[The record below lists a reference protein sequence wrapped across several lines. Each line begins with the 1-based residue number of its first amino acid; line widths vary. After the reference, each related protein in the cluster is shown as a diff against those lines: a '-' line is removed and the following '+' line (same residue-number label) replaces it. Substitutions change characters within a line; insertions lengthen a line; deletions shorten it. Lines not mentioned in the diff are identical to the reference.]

1 MQDMPTQSIS
11 YCRLAQIEANAEKVA
26 ALPEKE
32 RRLALLILNGH
43 PTGKKVKR

>member
-1 MQDMPTQSIS
+1 MNAKDQL
-11 YCRLAQIEANAEKVA
+11 RQIEANAEKVA

-43 PTGKKVKR
+43 LTGKRVKR